1 VDHER
6 IERRLT
12 AILIADVAGYSRLIG
27 ADDEDT
33 FARLNAHHNEL
44 IGPKIAEHRGQ
55 VVRTAGDGLLV
66 TFVSVVDALRCAV
79 EVQREMAERNAPV
92 PSEKRIEFR
101 MGISVGDIIVDGTSI
116 HGDGVNVAARL
127 EALAEVGGI
136 CVSGRVQ
143 EDVHYR
149 LDIVF
154 EDAGEQQLKNIA
166 RPVRVHHVR
175 IKGTE
180 IKAPPILPEKPS
192 IAVLAFTNMSGD
204 PEQDYFAD
212 GVAEDI
218 ITALSRMRGLLV
230 IARNSSFTY
239 KGRAVDVKQV
249 GHELGVRYVLEG
261 SVRKAGARLRISDQ
275 LINASNG
282 AHLWADRLDGG
293 IEDIFD
299 LQDQV
304 TSRVVGAIAP
314 KLEEAEIAR
323 SKLKPT
329 GSLDA
334 YDYYLRAMANVH
346 QWSRESINE
355 ALGLFYRAIE
365 LDPDFASAYGMAAWC
380 YVRRRSDGWMTD
392 RAQEIAETARLAR
405 QALQLGRDDAVALS
419 RAGFALAFVVGDI
432 DLGAES
438 IDRALVLNPNLA
450 AAWYFSSRVKLLL
463 NEPETAIKHA
473 AQAMRLSP
481 LDPIIFLVQYAVALA
496 HFSAGRY
503 DEATSWA
510 EKATRENPTF
520 LPAVRLAAASN
531 ALAGRLV
538 KAQKLMTHLF
548 EVNPALR
555 LSDLDN
561 QNPFRKQEDLH
572 RWADGLRK
580 AGLPE

>member
-44 IGPKIAEHRGQ
+44 IAPKINEHRGQ

-66 TFVSVVDALRCAV
+66 MFVSVVDALRCAV
-79 EVQREMAERNAPV
+79 EIQREMAERNAPV

-127 EALAEVGGI
+127 EALAYVGGI

-143 EDVHYR
+143 EDVRGR

-261 SVRKAGARLRISDQ
+261 SVRKAGTRLRISDQ

-323 SKLKPT
+323 SKRKPT
-329 GSLDA
+329 ESLDA

-346 QWSRESINE
+346 QWTRESISE

-380 YVRRRSDGWMTD
+380 YVRRRSDGWMAD
-392 RAQEIAETARLAR
+392 RTQEMAETARLAR
-405 QALQLGRDDAVALS
+405 QALQLGKDDAVALS

-450 AAWYFSSRVKLLL
+450 AAWYFSSRVRLLL
-463 NEPETAIKHA
+463 NEPETAIAHA

-496 HFSAGRY
+496 HFCAGRY
-503 DEATSWA
+503 DEATTWA
-510 EKATRENPTF
+510 EKATRENLNF

-538 KAQKLMTHLF
+538 KAQKLLTHLF

-555 LSDLDN
+555 LSDLVN